1 MASTSVGSLATAS
14 GTQGARHNA
23 DSSRSS
29 RRTSRSSARCRR
41 KPECPSAPQAPQ
53 ATKDIAT
60 AGAPQ
65 RDQFPYYLLF
75 MRSNL
80 FVARVGIFRRLHG
93 VPFGSPNTLPRGPW
107 LRVPA
112 PRRVCCSTG
121 VAGRAAR
128 LPDLVECPR
137 TLRSRVLHSR
147 EVNGDVASREALR
160 MRGERSCS

>member
-1 MASTSVGSLATAS
+1 MLATTRTALDPLVVRL
-14 GTQGARHNA
+14 ARRPVVEEN
-23 DSSRSS
+23 RS
-29 RRTSRSSARCRR
+29 AQ
-41 KPECPSAPQAPQ
+41 AIPQAPH
-53 ATKDIAT
+53 ATKDFAT

-65 RDQFPYYLLF
+65 RDQFPYYLIF
-75 MRSNL
+75 TRSNL

-112 PRRVCCSTG
+112 LRRVCCSTG

-128 LPDLVECPR
+128 LPDLVDCPR
-137 TLRSRVLHSR
+137 TLRSRVLHSH
-147 EVNGDVASREALR
+147 EVNGDVASRESLR